1 MDGWKWPLFRVSSSA
16 RSWQD
21 TLGDSYRYGCD
32 DDFARYRLDK
42 QILLLS
48 FSKLRGSSIRGEL
61 QRTFWDGLIME
72 VPQRVRSSSWLEK
85 SELVRALE
93 GVRIRQRMLVGNKH
107 LLLDWRNLPL
117 WDHFRVPSVFTD
129 LETNNLVALLEGQE
143 QVLLNSFRS

>member
-1 MDGWKWPLFRVSSSA
+1 MSSSA
-16 RSWQD
+16 RSWQN
-21 TLGDSYRYGCD
+21 TLEDSYRYGCD

-107 LLLDWRNLPL
+107 LLLDWRNLLL
-117 WDHFRVPSVFTD
+117 WDHFLLPSVFTD